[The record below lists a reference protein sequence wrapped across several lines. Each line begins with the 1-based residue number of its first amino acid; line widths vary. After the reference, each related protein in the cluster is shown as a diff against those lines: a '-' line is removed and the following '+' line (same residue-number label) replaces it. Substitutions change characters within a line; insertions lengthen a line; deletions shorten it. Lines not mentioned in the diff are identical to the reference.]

1 MMSESEPIRILYMED
16 DAGLAR
22 LFQKRLRRAGYV
34 VDVAPNGQ
42 VGLEMYRAGSYD
54 LVATDQEM
62 PIHNGLEVIHI
73 IRTEGDPPPMIMVT
87 GSGNESIAVEAM
99 KSGASDYIVKDV
111 DGGYLELLPA
121 VIEKAL
127 RQHRLAEE
135 KRRAE
140 EEKER
145 LIVALQKALAEV
157 KKLGGL
163 LPICA
168 NCKKIRDD
176 TGYWSQVEEYI
187 SDHSEA
193 QFTHGICPDCAR
205 KLYPELYDEN
215 GELIDEEREDE

>member
-34 VDVAPNGQ
+34 VDVANNGQ
-42 VGLEMYRAGSYD
+42 EGLEAYRVGHYD
-54 LVATDQEM
+54 VVAVDHEM
-62 PIHNGLEVIHI
+62 PLLTGLQVIRI
-73 IRTEGDPPPMIMVT
+73 INTEIDHPPVIMVT
-87 GSGNESIAVEAM
+87 GAGSERIAVEAI

-121 VIEKAL
+121 VIEKTL
-127 RQHRLAEE
+127 QQHRLAED

-145 LIVALQKALAEV
+145 LIVELQKALAEV

-163 LPICA
+163 LPIGGGQKAGWPAAHLCQLQ
-168 NCKKIRDD
+168 KDPR
-176 TGYWSQVEEYI
+176 
-187 SDHSEA
+187 
-193 QFTHGICPDCAR
+193 
-205 KLYPELYDEN
+205 
-215 GELIDEEREDE
+215 

>member
-1 MMSESEPIRILYMED
+1 MSESEPIRILYMED

-22 LFQKRLRRAGYV
+22 LFQKRLRRVGYV

-42 VGLEMYRAGSYD
+42 EGLEMYHTGHYD
-54 LVATDQEM
+54 VVAVDHEM
-62 PIHNGLEVIHI
+62 PILTGLEVIRI
-73 IRTEGDPPPMIMVT
+73 ISTEPNQPPVIMVT
-87 GSGNESIAVEAM
+87 GAGSELIAVEAM

-127 RQHRLAEE
+127 RQHRLAED

-145 LIVALQKALAEV
+145 LIVELREALAEV

-176 TGYWSQVEEYI
+176 TGYWLQVEEYI

-193 QFTHGICPDCAR
+193 QFTHGLCPDCAR